1 MTKRNKL
8 LAAMRHHP
16 GGDFTIQDLKTLA
29 DHYGVAM
36 RQPGT
41 SHVTF
46 SHPHHVEILT
56 VPARRPIK
64 AIYIK
69 RFIAFLEELDHE
81 KD

>member
-41 SHVTF
+41 SLTLL
-46 SHPHHVEILT
+46 SHIHT
-56 VPARRPIK
+56 MWRS
-64 AIYIK
+64 
-69 RFIAFLEELDHE
+69 
-81 KD
+81 